1 MANDR
6 PVAIVTGGSQGLGTT
21 IALRLAR
28 AGYDLVL
35 TRVSKAPFDE
45 VIAKV
50 EAAGARVTALNLDL
64 RSQASIEDVFRE
76 ASRHS
81 DRLQVLVNNAGIQ
94 FVSLRTPRDP

>member
-6 PVAIVTGGSQGLGTT
+6 PVAIVTGGSQGLGTA

-50 EAAGARVTALNLDL
+50 EAAGARVTALTWIYGLK
-64 RSQASIEDVFRE
+64 RASKTFFER
-76 ASRHS
+76 RH
-81 DRLQVLVNNAGIQ
+81 V
-94 FVSLRTPRDP
+94 TPTGCRCS